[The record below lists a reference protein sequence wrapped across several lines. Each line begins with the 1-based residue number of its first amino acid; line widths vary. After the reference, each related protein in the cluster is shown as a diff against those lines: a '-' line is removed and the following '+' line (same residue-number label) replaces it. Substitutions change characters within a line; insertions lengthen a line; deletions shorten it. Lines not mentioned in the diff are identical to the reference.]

1 MSILRRK
8 MKDAAARKR
17 ASAAGPEKA
26 LLSGKT
32 LTLPL
37 ALEDGRVPGLLQ
49 NIAFFAGVLVVL
61 GVVWASV
68 AQIREL
74 AVGHGEV
81 VPVDAVQ
88 NAHHLEG
95 GIVEDVLV
103 EEGQIVSAGTPLL
116 KLRPNAA
123 ASDLEQLAIRAA
135 SLEMQKERLR
145 VLLRGGKFN
154 VGEKSEAYPDL
165 HQDQLDLYRSQ
176 LALREQ
182 EERTLQ
188 ARIDQRILEHAS
200 LIEEI
205 ASAKRAMDL
214 TDE

>member
-95 GIVEDVLV
+95 GIVEDPEDDDRIPGPESWGTDKLV
-103 EEGQIVSAGTPLL
+103 HHPGLGW
-116 KLRPNAA
+116 
-123 ASDLEQLAIRAA
+123 
-135 SLEMQKERLR
+135 
-145 VLLRGGKFN
+145 KF
-154 VGEKSEAYPDL
+154 
-165 HQDQLDLYRSQ
+165 
-176 LALREQ
+176 
-182 EERTLQ
+182 
-188 ARIDQRILEHAS
+188 
-200 LIEEI
+200 
-205 ASAKRAMDL
+205 
-214 TDE
+214 